1 MPFNFSQDFDW
12 ILAYTNV
19 NDKNKVIGRTVER
32 KYYETDDYDFL
43 NISKPYARKF
53 KKDDDLS
60 GKLSAV
66 ISDFQ
71 IQDFLKTV
79 LSEAKNMDGN
89 SQIDE
94 IFGRDEFDY
103 AKPENLI
110 KAILEVS
117 TDDDDL
123 ILDFFLGSG
132 TTCAVAHKMNRRY
145 IGVDQMDYIER
156 LAVTRL
162 KKVIEGEQ
170 GGVSEKVDWQGG
182 GSFVYCE
189 LAIYSFDGGERFEPD
204 YVLFLHSPD
213 MQRL

>member
-1 MPFNFSQDFDW
+1 
-12 ILAYTNV
+12 
-19 NDKNKVIGRTVER
+19 
-32 KYYETDDYDFL
+32 
-43 NISKPYARKF
+43 
-53 KKDDDLS
+53 
-60 GKLSAV
+60 
-66 ISDFQ
+66 
-71 IQDFLKTV
+71 
-79 LSEAKNMDGN
+79 MDGN

-117 TDDDDL
+117 TGDDDL

-189 LAIYSFDGGERFEPD
+189 HAIYSFDGGERFEPD

>member
-1 MPFNFSQDFDW
+1 VPFNFSQDFDW

-156 LAVTRL
+156 LAVARL

-170 GGVSEKVDWQGG
+170 GGISEKVDWQGG
-182 GSFVYCE
+182 GSFV
-189 LAIYSFDGGERFEPD
+189 
-204 YVLFLHSPD
+204 
-213 MQRL
+213 

>member
-156 LAVTRL
+156 LAVARL

-170 GGVSEKVDWQGG
+170 GGISEKVDWQGG

>member
-117 TDDDDL
+117 TGDDDL

>member
-1 MPFNFSQDFDW
+1 VPFNFSQDFDW

-117 TDDDDL
+117 TGDDDL

-189 LAIYSFDGGERFEPD
+189 HAIYSFDGGERFEPD